1 MKRDTLKIIP
11 LGGLGEIGKNIT
23 AIEYEDEIIVI
34 DCGVSF
40 PDDDML
46 GIDLVIPDITYLL
59 ENKDK
64 IKGLFITHGHEDHI
78 GSIPYIL
85 RQLNMDIYAT
95 RLTIGLIA
103 CKLEEHKIIDTANL
117 IPVKEGDV
125 VNFNKLSVEFI
136 RATHSIADSCS
147 LAIFTPLGTVVHTGD
162 FKIDYTPIDGRVMD
176 LNRFSELGENGI
188 LLLMADSTNVD
199 RSGHSLSERTIGETL
214 NRILNNAKGRVIVAT
229 FASNIHRIQ
238 QIVDASL
245 RENRKICFSV
255 RSM

>member
-46 GIDLVIPDITYLL
+46 GIDLVIPDIAYLL
-59 ENKDK
+59 ENKNK

-103 CKLEEHKIIDTANL
+103 CKLEEHKIIDMANL

-125 VNFNKLSVEFI
+125 VKFKKLSVE
-136 RATHSIADSCS
+136 
-147 LAIFTPLGTVVHTGD
+147 
-162 FKIDYTPIDGRVMD
+162 
-176 LNRFSELGENGI
+176 
-188 LLLMADSTNVD
+188 
-199 RSGHSLSERTIGETL
+199 IG
-214 NRILNNAKGRVIVAT
+214 
-229 FASNIHRIQ
+229 
-238 QIVDASL
+238 
-245 RENRKICFSV
+245 
-255 RSM
+255 

>member
-23 AIEYEDEIIVI
+23 AIEYEDEIIAI

-125 VNFNKLSVEFI
+125 VNFNKLSV
-136 RATHSIADSCS
+136 
-147 LAIFTPLGTVVHTGD
+147 
-162 FKIDYTPIDGRVMD
+162 
-176 LNRFSELGENGI
+176 
-188 LLLMADSTNVD
+188 
-199 RSGHSLSERTIGETL
+199 
-214 NRILNNAKGRVIVAT
+214 
-229 FASNIHRIQ
+229 
-238 QIVDASL
+238 
-245 RENRKICFSV
+245 
-255 RSM
+255 